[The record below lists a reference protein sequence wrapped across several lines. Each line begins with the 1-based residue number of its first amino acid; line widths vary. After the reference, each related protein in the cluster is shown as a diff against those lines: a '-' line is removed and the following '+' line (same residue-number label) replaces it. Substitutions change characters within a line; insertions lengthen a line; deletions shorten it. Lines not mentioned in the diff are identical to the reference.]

1 MIKRLLILFCFL
13 ITSGVNVLANTPPS
27 GKTLLTGVVLD
38 ATSNETL
45 TGAMVKIPGTSIY
58 TFTDAEGKFTLECAA
73 SETPQELVISLVS
86 FSPAFVKVDNP
97 SVLLQVQMHEK

>member
-13 ITSGVNVLANTPPS
+13 ITSGVTVLGNTPPS

-45 TGAMVKIPGTSIY
+45 TGAMVKIPGTSIC
-58 TFTDAEGKFTLECAA
+58 TFTDAEGKFILECAA

-86 FSPAFVKVDNP
+86 FSQAVIKVDNP
-97 SVLLQVQMHEK
+97 STLLQVQMHEK

>member
-1 MIKRLLILFCFL
+1 MVKRLLILFCFL
-13 ITSGVNVLANTPPS
+13 IASGVTVLANTPPS

-38 ATSNETL
+38 AISNETL

-58 TFTDAEGKFTLECAA
+58 TFTDEEGKFTLECSA

-86 FSPAFVKVDNP
+86 FSPALVKVDNP
-97 SVLLQVQMHEK
+97 STLLQVQMHEK